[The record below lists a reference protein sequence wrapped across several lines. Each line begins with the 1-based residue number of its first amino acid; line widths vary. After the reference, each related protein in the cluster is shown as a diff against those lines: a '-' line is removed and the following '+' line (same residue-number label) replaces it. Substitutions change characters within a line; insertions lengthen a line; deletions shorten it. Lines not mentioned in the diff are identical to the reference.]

1 MTGNLIQ
8 VILCSI
14 SIILTIVN
22 TLAVISYMGWG
33 LGIAETIGVLICL
46 VSSHDI
52 IFLLSHNYC
61 NSSEQERDKRIKNVL
76 SEVGPTIFRG
86 AVTKVSAALI
96 LLFCALQAIFKFAI
110 LMIASII
117 F

>member
-1 MTGNLIQ
+1 
-8 VILCSI
+8 
-14 SIILTIVN
+14 
-22 TLAVISYMGWG
+22 MGWG

-46 VSSHDI
+46 VFSHDI